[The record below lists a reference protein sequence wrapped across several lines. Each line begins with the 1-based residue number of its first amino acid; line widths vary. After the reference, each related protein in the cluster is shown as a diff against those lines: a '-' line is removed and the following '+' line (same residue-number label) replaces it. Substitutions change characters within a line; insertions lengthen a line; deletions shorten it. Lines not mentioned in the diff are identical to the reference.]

1 MQYMDIQNV
10 YKLKDWIHESDLL
23 VEAITMNPCEGAA
36 KVFENLDK
44 HFNHGKYDNPENRD
58 CRKNLILKHPYT
70 NLCYNTSEWAR
81 EIILINPQFWSFYN
95 FSQNKAEWVQ
105 DMFESRLDLID
116 WNIIAANP
124 SKWACEKIIKQ
135 VEKRNPKIC
144 LDLYNIFINPSD
156 WAGEFIQKYSM
167 TPVWYLLSENPA
179 KWAGEM
185 FENNH
190 DKIAYHHL
198 SRNPAE
204 WARKILE
211 KNPKRIDYKIH
222 YDWLSRNHS
231 AWALDMMENIMK
243 IQPWKIHWFHL
254 SSNPYIFTYDYE
266 FLRKRMRYTIAEELI
281 QNRFHPRNVHK
292 FASWG
297 FEIFDFDS
305 EDLCE

>member
-1 MQYMDIQNV
+1 
-10 YKLKDWIHESDLL
+10 
-23 VEAITMNPCEGAA
+23 
-36 KVFENLDK
+36 
-44 HFNHGKYDNPENRD
+44 
-58 CRKNLILKHPYT
+58 
-70 NLCYNTSEWAR
+70 
-81 EIILINPQFWSFYN
+81 
-95 FSQNKAEWVQ
+95 
-105 DMFESRLDLID
+105 
-116 WNIIAANP
+116 
-124 SKWACEKIIKQ
+124 
-135 VEKRNPKIC
+135 
-144 LDLYNIFINPSD
+144 
-156 WAGEFIQKYSM
+156 M

-211 KNPKRIDYKIH
+211 KNPKRIDYKMLCLNPAEWAKNILEKNPDKIH

-254 SSNPYIFTYDYE
+254 SSNPYIFTSDYE